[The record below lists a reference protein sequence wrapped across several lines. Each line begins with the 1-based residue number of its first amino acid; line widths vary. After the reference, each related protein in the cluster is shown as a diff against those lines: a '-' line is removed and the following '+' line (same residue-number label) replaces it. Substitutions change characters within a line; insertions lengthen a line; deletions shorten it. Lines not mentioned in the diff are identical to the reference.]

1 MGKRWKL
8 RLISV
13 AVSLIFAV
21 MICEIGLR
29 VVGFQSPNFVVPD
42 QYRGFALR
50 PGAEGWWRKEGEAY
64 IHINSDG
71 LRDRERV
78 KAKPPGTFRVAVL
91 GDSMIEALQVPLEQ
105 TSCAVAEQRLQQC
118 PVLNGKKVEVI
129 NFGVTSYGTAQEL
142 LTLRHKVWE
151 YSPDLVILA
160 FTITNDLKDNSPA
173 LAQDPDLRAYLAY
186 KDGQLV
192 PDTSFQQS
200 PRFLRQQ
207 SVLGRSLFWF
217 KEHSRIVQV
226 VNDLRS
232 GIRARREAKD
242 KVVVDAF
249 NFVYREPADPVWN
262 EAWKVTEGAI
272 LLMRDEVEQKGAK
285 FMVVT
290 LSSDWQ
296 VNPDPAVRQD
306 FARRLGVPDL
316 YYPNRRLEDLGKR
329 EGFRVLDLAPV
340 FREYAERNKVAL
352 HGFGAQIGFGHW
364 NAEGNRLA
372 GDTIASAACEIITER
387 KPAALVS
394 DSLGP

>member
-21 MICEIGLR
+21 VICEIGLR
-29 VVGFQSPNFVVPD
+29 VAGFQSPNFVVPD

-64 IHINSDG
+64 IRINSDG

-91 GDSMIEALQVPLEQ
+91 GDSMTEALQVPLEQ

-118 PVLNGKKVEVI
+118 PGLNGKKVEVI

-142 LTLRHKVWE
+142 LTLRHKVWD

-173 LAQDPDLRAYLAY
+173 LAQDPDLRAYLKY
-186 KDGQLV
+186 QDGQLV
-192 PDTSFQQS
+192 PDISFQHS
-200 PRFLRQQ
+200 ARFLRQQ
-207 SVLGRSLFWF
+207 SFLGRCLFWF

-316 YYPNRRLEDLGKR
+316 YYPNRRLEELGKR
-329 EGFRVLDLAPV
+329 EGFKVLDLAPV
-340 FREYAERNKVAL
+340 FRDYAERNKVAL

-364 NAEGNRLA
+364 NVEGNRLA
-372 GDTIASAACEIITER
+372 GETIASESCKIIIGP